1 MSTASRLSVQLLGPV
16 ALMSGDCR
24 VQVRGQRQLRFLAT
38 LALRPGQIVS
48 KEILIEESWDGE
60 PPRTVSGQLQTSVWM
75 IRGALRKAGVAR
87 EVLTSH
93 VLGYQLLL
101 SPRDV
106 DVFTVRES
114 ILKVRRLFAQRDFGA
129 AADELDAALGMWHG
143 SAMAGVTSSRLRLR
157 AGALDRER
165 MTAVELRALI
175 DIELGRFDDA
185 IARLT
190 ELTEQEPL
198 REDLYVGLMRAYY
211 AVGRQADAIQAFH
224 RAKGLLREQIGIAPG
239 EKLRRV
245 MQAVLQQDEQ
255 LLKSC

>member
-1 MSTASRLSVQLLGPV
+1 MSVQLLGPV
-16 ALMSGDCR
+16 ALMNGDSR
-24 VQVRGQRQLRFLAT
+24 VLVRGQRQLRFLAT
-38 LALRPGQIVS
+38 LALRPGQVVS

-75 IRGALRKAGVAR
+75 IRGALRQAGAAC

-93 VLGYQLLL
+93 DLGYQLLV
-101 SPRDV
+101 SPCDV
-106 DVFTVRES
+106 DVFAMRETIQHVRS
-114 ILKVRRLFAQRDFGA
+114 LFGRRDFRG
-129 AADELDAALGMWHG
+129 AADELDTALGMWRG
-143 SAMAGVTSSRLRLR
+143 STMAGVTSSRLRLR

-165 MTAVELRALI
+165 MAAVELRALI

-245 MQAVLQQDEQ
+245 MQAVLQQDEKI
-255 LLKSC
+255 LNSY